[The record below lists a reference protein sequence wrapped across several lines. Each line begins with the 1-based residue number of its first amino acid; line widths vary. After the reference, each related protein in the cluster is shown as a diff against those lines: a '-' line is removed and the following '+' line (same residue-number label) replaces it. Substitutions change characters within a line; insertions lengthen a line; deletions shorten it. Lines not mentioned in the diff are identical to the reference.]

1 MASPSSSIR
10 ASRSIRSRQKY
21 LALAV
26 LLLPSLLGM
35 FTFLMLPIASSFVLS
50 FSSWDLIGDIE
61 WVGLANYAKALGD
74 PAVLGALRNTL
85 AFILGYLPAV
95 VVLALGLALLLN
107 RKLRG
112 RTFFRAVY
120 FVPVVTSWVAVS
132 LIWKWLLNP
141 QYGLVNFALGLIGID
156 GPGWLFD
163 PNWAMA
169 GIVITT
175 VWKDIG
181 FVTVIYLA
189 GLQDIPEHLYE
200 AASLDGA
207 TPWQR
212 FWQITFPMLMPTT
225 FFVTTISLISSFQV
239 FDQVYV
245 MTGGG
250 PAGATSVMVE
260 LIYKN
265 AFSYFQMGYASTI
278 SWILFAII
286 FAVTVAQQ
294 LLQHRLDKSNG

>member
-1 MASPSSSIR
+1 MSPI
-10 ASRSIRSRQKY
+10 AARQKY

-26 LLLPSLLGM
+26 LLGPSLVGM
-35 FTFLMLPIASSFVLS
+35 FIFLMLPVASSFVLS
-50 FSSWDLIGDIE
+50 FSSWDLIGEIQ
-61 WVGLANYAKALGD
+61 WIGLDNYSKALAD

-85 AFILGYLPAV
+85 TFILGYLPATV
-95 VVLALGLALLLN
+95 GIALGLALLLN
-107 RKLRG
+107 RRIRG
-112 RTFFRAVY
+112 RVVFRAIY

-141 QYGLVNFALGLIGID
+141 QYGLVNVALAWIGIK

-163 PNWAMA
+163 PQWAMT
-169 GIVITT
+169 GVILTSI
-175 VWKDIG
+175 WKDIG

-200 AASLDGA
+200 AAALDGV
-207 TPWQR
+207 TGWQR
-212 FWQITFPMLMPTT
+212 FWHITFPMLMPTT

-239 FDQVYV
+239 FDQVWV
-245 MTGGG
+245 MTQGG

-265 AFSYFQMGYASTI
+265 AFSYYQMGYASAI
-278 SWILFAII
+278 SWVLFALI
-286 FAVTVAQQ
+286 FAVTIAQNV
-294 LLQHRLDKSNG
+294 LQKRVDRSDG

>member
-1 MASPSSSIR
+1 MSP
-10 ASRSIRSRQKY
+10 AADRSKY

-26 LLLPSLLGM
+26 LLLPSLAGM
-35 FTFLMLPIASSFVLS
+35 VVFLMAPVLSSLVLS
-50 FSSWDLIGDIE
+50 FSQWDLIGEIG
-61 WVGLANYAKALGD
+61 WVGIDNYVTALTD

-85 AFILGYLPAV
+85 TFILGYLPSV
-95 VVLALGLALLLN
+95 VIIALGLALLLN
-107 RKLRG
+107 RRIRG
-112 RTFFRAVY
+112 RVVFRAIY

-141 QYGLVNFALGLIGID
+141 QYGLVNFALGAIGIK

-163 PNWAMA
+163 PAWAMT
-169 GIVITT
+169 GVILTS

-189 GLQDIPEHLYE
+189 GLQDIPEPLYE
-200 AASLDGA
+200 AAALDGA
-207 TPWQR
+207 TPWQQ
-212 FWQITFPMLMPTT
+212 FWSITFPMLAPTT

-239 FDQVYV
+239 FDQVWI
-245 MTGGG
+245 MTQGG

-265 AFSYFQMGYASTI
+265 AFSYYKMGYASAI
-278 SWILFAII
+278 SWVLFALI
-286 FAVTVAQQ
+286 FAVTIAQN
-294 LLQHRLDKSNG
+294 LLQKKLDRSDG

>member
-1 MASPSSSIR
+1 MSP
-10 ASRSIRSRQKY
+10 AADRSKY

-26 LLLPSLLGM
+26 LLLPSLAGM
-35 FTFLMLPIASSFVLS
+35 VVFLMAPVLSSLVLS
-50 FSSWDLIGDIE
+50 FSQWDLIGEIN
-61 WVGLANYAKALGD
+61 WVGLDNYFTALAD

-85 AFILGYLPAV
+85 VFILGYLPAV
-95 VVLALGLALLLN
+95 VLIALGLALLLN
-107 RKLRG
+107 RRIRG
-112 RTFFRAVY
+112 RVVFRAIY

-141 QYGLVNFALGLIGID
+141 QYGLVNFALGAVGIK

-163 PNWAMA
+163 PAWAMT
-169 GIVITT
+169 GVILTS

-189 GLQDIPEHLYE
+189 GLQDIPEPLYE
-200 AASLDGA
+200 AAALDGA
-207 TPWQR
+207 TAWQR
-212 FWQITFPMLMPTT
+212 FWSITFPMLAPTT

-239 FDQVYV
+239 FDQVWI
-245 MTGGG
+245 MTQGG

-265 AFSYFQMGYASTI
+265 AFSYYKMGYASAI
-278 SWILFAII
+278 SWVLFALI
-286 FAVTVAQQ
+286 FAVTIAQNM
-294 LLQHRLDKSNG
+294 LQKKLDRSDG

>member
-1 MASPSSSIR
+1 MSR
-10 ASRSIRSRQKY
+10 AANRQKY
-21 LALAV
+21 TALAV

-50 FSSWDLIGDIE
+50 FSSWDLIGAIN
-61 WVGLANYAKALGD
+61 WVGFDNYAKALSD
-74 PAVLGALRNTL
+74 PAVLGALKNTL
-85 AFILGYLPAV
+85 TFIVGYLPSV
-95 VVLALGLALLLN
+95 VIIALALALLLN
-107 RKLRG
+107 RKLKG

-141 QYGLVNFALGLIGID
+141 QYGLVNFALSLIGIK

-163 PNWAMA
+163 PAWAMT

-212 FWQITFPMLMPTT
+212 FWGITFPMLMPTT

-260 LIYKN
+260 QIYKN

-278 SWILFAII
+278 SWILFALI
-286 FAVTVAQQ
+286 FAVTIAQQ
-294 LLQHRLDKSNG
+294 LLQKRVDRSNG

>member
-1 MASPSSSIR
+1 MSP
-10 ASRSIRSRQKY
+10 AADRSKY

-26 LLLPSLLGM
+26 LLLPSLAGM
-35 FTFLMLPIASSFVLS
+35 VVFLMAPVASSLVLS
-50 FSSWDLIGDIE
+50 FTEWDLIGEIQ
-61 WVGLANYAKALGD
+61 WIGLANYTQALAD
-74 PAVLGALRNTL
+74 PAVLGALKNTL
-85 AFILGYLPAV
+85 TFILGYLPSV
-95 VVLALGLALLLN
+95 VIIALGLALLLN
-107 RKLRG
+107 RRIRG
-112 RTFFRAVY
+112 RVVFRAIY

-141 QYGLVNFALGLIGID
+141 QYGLVNFALGAIGIK

-163 PNWAMA
+163 PAWAMT
-169 GIVITT
+169 GVILTS

-189 GLQDIPEHLYE
+189 GLQDIPEPLYE
-200 AASLDGA
+200 AAALDGA

-212 FWQITFPMLMPTT
+212 FWSITFPMLAPTT

-239 FDQVYV
+239 FDQVWI
-245 MTGGG
+245 MTQGG

-265 AFSYFQMGYASTI
+265 AFSYYKMGYASAI
-278 SWILFAII
+278 SWVLFALI
-286 FAVTVAQQ
+286 FAVTIAQN
-294 LLQHRLDKSNG
+294 LLQKKLDRSDG

>member
-107 RKLRG
+107 RNS
-112 RTFFRAVY
+112 AAA
-120 FVPVVTSWVAVS
+120 PSS
-132 LIWKWLLNP
+132 
-141 QYGLVNFALGLIGID
+141 AL
-156 GPGWLFD
+156 
-163 PNWAMA
+163 
-169 GIVITT
+169 
-175 VWKDIG
+175 
-181 FVTVIYLA
+181 
-189 GLQDIPEHLYE
+189 
-200 AASLDGA
+200 S
-207 TPWQR
+207 
-212 FWQITFPMLMPTT
+212 
-225 FFVTTISLISSFQV
+225 ISSPSSPH
-239 FDQVYV
+239 
-245 MTGGG
+245 G
-250 PAGATSVMVE
+250 
-260 LIYKN
+260 
-265 AFSYFQMGYASTI
+265 
-278 SWILFAII
+278 W
-286 FAVTVAQQ
+286 
-294 LLQHRLDKSNG
+294 RCR

>member
-1 MASPSSSIR
+1 MSP
-10 ASRSIRSRQKY
+10 AADRSKY

-26 LLLPSLLGM
+26 LLLPSLAGM
-35 FTFLMLPIASSFVLS
+35 VVFLMAPVASSLVLS
-50 FSSWDLIGDIE
+50 FSEWDLIGEIN
-61 WVGLANYAKALGD
+61 WVGLANYTQALAD

-85 AFILGYLPAV
+85 TFILGYLPSV
-95 VVLALGLALLLN
+95 VIIALGLALLLN
-107 RKLRG
+107 RHIKG
-112 RTFFRAVY
+112 RVVFRAIY

-141 QYGLVNFALGLIGID
+141 QYGLVNFALGAIGIK

-163 PNWAMA
+163 PAWAMT
-169 GIVITT
+169 GVILTS

-189 GLQDIPEHLYE
+189 GLQDIPEPLYE
-200 AASLDGA
+200 AAALDGA

-212 FWQITFPMLMPTT
+212 FWSITFPMLAPTT

-239 FDQVYV
+239 FDQVWI
-245 MTGGG
+245 MTQGG

-265 AFSYFQMGYASTI
+265 AFSYYKMGYASAI
-278 SWILFAII
+278 SWVLFALI
-286 FAVTVAQQ
+286 FAVTIAQN
-294 LLQHRLDKSNG
+294 LLQKKLDRSDG

>member
-1 MASPSSSIR
+1 MSP
-10 ASRSIRSRQKY
+10 AADRSKY

-26 LLLPSLLGM
+26 LLLPSLAGM
-35 FTFLMLPIASSFVLS
+35 VVFLMAPVLSSLVLS
-50 FSSWDLIGDIE
+50 FSQWDLIGEIH
-61 WVGLANYAKALGD
+61 WVGIDNYLTALAD

-85 AFILGYLPAV
+85 TFILGYLPS
-95 VVLALGLALLLN
+95 VVLIALGLALLLN
-107 RKLRG
+107 RRIRG
-112 RTFFRAVY
+112 RVVFRAIY

-141 QYGLVNFALGLIGID
+141 QYGLVNFALGAIGIK

-163 PNWAMA
+163 PAWAMT
-169 GIVITT
+169 GVILTS

-189 GLQDIPEHLYE
+189 GLQDIPEPLYE
-200 AASLDGA
+200 AAALDGA

-212 FWQITFPMLMPTT
+212 FWAITFPMLAPTT

-239 FDQVYV
+239 FDQVWI
-245 MTGGG
+245 MTQGG

-260 LIYKN
+260 QIYKN
-265 AFSYFQMGYASTI
+265 AFSYYKMGYASAI
-278 SWILFAII
+278 SWVLFALI
-286 FAVTVAQQ
+286 FAVTIAQN
-294 LLQHRLDKSNG
+294 LLQKRLDRSDG

>member
-1 MASPSSSIR
+1 MDAVSDR
-10 ASRSIRSRQKY
+10 RKY

-26 LLLPSLLGM
+26 LLLPSLIGM
-35 FTFLMLPIASSFVLS
+35 FAFIMLPVLSSLVLS
-50 FSSWDLIGDIE
+50 FAEWDLLGEIRWIGL
-61 WVGLANYAKALGD
+61 GNYVAALSD

-85 AFILGYLPAV
+85 SFIAGYLPSV

-107 RKLRG
+107 RKLKG
-112 RTFFRAVY
+112 RIAFRAIY

-141 QYGLVNFALGLIGID
+141 QYGLVNYGLAAVGIQ

-169 GIVITT
+169 GIVLTS

-189 GLQDIPEHLYE
+189 GLQDIPENLYE
-200 AASLDGA
+200 AAELDGA
-207 TPWQR
+207 SPWQR
-212 FWQITFPMLMPTT
+212 FWTITLPMLAPTT

-239 FDQVYV
+239 FDQVWI

-260 LIYKN
+260 QIYKN
-265 AFSYFQMGYASTI
+265 AFSYYKMGYASAI
-278 SWILFAII
+278 SWVLFALI
-286 FAVTVAQQ
+286 FVVTLAQNVAQR
-294 LLQHRLDKSNG
+294 RLDRTDG

>member
-1 MASPSSSIR
+1 MSPI
-10 ASRSIRSRQKY
+10 AARQKH

-26 LLLPSLLGM
+26 LLGPSLVGM
-35 FTFLMLPIASSFVLS
+35 FIFLMLPVASSFVLS
-50 FSSWDLIGDIE
+50 FSSWDLIGEIQ
-61 WVGLANYAKALGD
+61 WIGLDNYSKALAD

-85 AFILGYLPAV
+85 TFILGYLPATV
-95 VVLALGLALLLN
+95 GIALGLALLLN
-107 RKLRG
+107 RRSRG
-112 RTFFRAVY
+112 RVVFRAIY

-141 QYGLVNFALGLIGID
+141 QYGLVNVALAWIGIK

-163 PNWAMA
+163 PQWAMT
-169 GIVITT
+169 GVILTSI
-175 VWKDIG
+175 WKDIG

-200 AASLDGA
+200 AAALDGV
-207 TPWQR
+207 TGWQR
-212 FWQITFPMLMPTT
+212 FWHITFPMLMPTT

-239 FDQVYV
+239 FDQVWV
-245 MTGGG
+245 MTQGG

-265 AFSYFQMGYASTI
+265 AFSYYQMGYASAI
-278 SWILFAII
+278 SWVLFALI
-286 FAVTVAQQ
+286 FAVTIAQN
-294 LLQHRLDKSNG
+294 LLQKRVDRSDG

>member
-1 MASPSSSIR
+1 MGAVSGR
-10 ASRSIRSRQKY
+10 AKLI
-21 LALAV
+21 AVIV
-26 LLLPSLLGM
+26 LLGPSFVGMTAFYILPVL
-35 FTFLMLPIASSFVLS
+35 SSFVIS
-50 FSSWDLIGDIE
+50 FAKWDLLSPIKWIGFR
-61 WVGLANYAKALGD
+61 NYLNAVADPSVQQALG
-74 PAVLGALRNTL
+74 NTVM
-85 AFILGYLPAV
+85 FILGYLPTV
-95 VVLALGLALLLN
+95 VAGGLGLALLLN
-107 RKLRG
+107 RKLKG

-141 QYGLVNFALGLIGID
+141 QYGLVNFGLSLIGIK

-169 GIVITT
+169 GVILTT

-189 GLQDIPEHLYE
+189 GLQEIPESLGE
-200 AASLDGA
+200 AAALDGA
-207 TPWQR
+207 GTWQKFR
-212 FWQITFPMLMPTT
+212 FVTFPMLAPTT

-239 FDQVYV
+239 FDQVFI

-250 PAGATSVMVE
+250 PVGATTTMVQ

-265 AFSYFQMGYASTI
+265 AFSYSAMGYASAI
-278 SWILFAII
+278 SWILFALI
-286 FAVTVAQQ
+286 FSVTLIQNLMQ
-294 LLQHRLDKSNG
+294 KRLDRTDA

>member
-1 MASPSSSIR
+1 VSPI
-10 ASRSIRSRQKY
+10 AARQKY

-26 LLLPSLLGM
+26 LLGPSLVGM
-35 FTFLMLPIASSFVLS
+35 FIFLMLPVASSFVLS
-50 FSSWDLIGDIE
+50 FSSWDLIGEIQ
-61 WVGLANYAKALGD
+61 WIGLDNYSKALAD

-85 AFILGYLPAV
+85 TFILGYLPATV
-95 VVLALGLALLLN
+95 GIALGLALLLN
-107 RKLRG
+107 RRIRG
-112 RTFFRAVY
+112 RIVFRAIY

-141 QYGLVNFALGLIGID
+141 QYGLVNVALGWIGIK

-163 PNWAMA
+163 PQWAMT
-169 GIVITT
+169 GVILTSI
-175 VWKDIG
+175 WKDIG

-200 AASLDGA
+200 AAALDGV
-207 TPWQR
+207 TGWQR
-212 FWQITFPMLMPTT
+212 FWHITFPMLMPTT

-239 FDQVYV
+239 FDQVWV
-245 MTGGG
+245 MTQGG

-265 AFSYFQMGYASTI
+265 AFSYYQMGYASAI
-278 SWILFAII
+278 SWVLFALI
-286 FAVTVAQQ
+286 FAVTIAQNV
-294 LLQHRLDKSNG
+294 LQKRVDRSDG

>member
-1 MASPSSSIR
+1 MSAV
-10 ASRSIRSRQKY
+10 ATRSKY

-26 LLLPSLLGM
+26 LLLPSLIGM
-35 FTFLMLPIASSFVLS
+35 VVFLMLPIASSLVLS
-50 FSSWDLIGDIE
+50 FSSWDLIGEIE
-61 WVGLANYAKALGD
+61 WVGIDNYAKALAD

-85 AFILGYLPAV
+85 TFIIGYLPSV
-95 VVLALGLALLLN
+95 VVIALGLALLLN
-107 RKLRG
+107 RQIKG
-112 RTFFRAVY
+112 RVIFRAIY

-141 QYGLVNFALGLIGID
+141 QYGLVNFALGLVGID

-163 PNWAMA
+163 PAWAMT
-169 GIVITT
+169 GIIITS

-200 AASLDGA
+200 AADLDGA

-212 FWQITFPMLMPTT
+212 FWSITFPMLMPTT

-239 FDQVYV
+239 FDQVFV

-278 SWILFAII
+278 SWILFALI
-286 FAVTVAQQ
+286 FAVTVIQN
-294 LLQHRLDKSNG
+294 LLQKRLDKSNG

>member
-1 MASPSSSIR
+1 MSP
-10 ASRSIRSRQKY
+10 AADRSKY

-26 LLLPSLLGM
+26 LLLPSLAGM
-35 FTFLMLPIASSFVLS
+35 VVFLMAPVLSSLVLS
-50 FSSWDLIGDIE
+50 FSQWDLIGEIS
-61 WVGLANYAKALGD
+61 WVGLDNYVAALAD

-85 AFILGYLPAV
+85 TFILGYLPS
-95 VVLALGLALLLN
+95 VVLIALGLALLLN
-107 RKLRG
+107 RRIRG
-112 RTFFRAVY
+112 RVVFRAIY

-141 QYGLVNFALGLIGID
+141 QYGLVNFALGAIGIK

-163 PNWAMA
+163 PAWAMT
-169 GIVITT
+169 GVILTS

-189 GLQDIPEHLYE
+189 GLQDIPEPLHE
-200 AASLDGA
+200 AAALDGA

-212 FWQITFPMLMPTT
+212 FWSITFPMLAPTT

-239 FDQVYV
+239 FDQVWI
-245 MTGGG
+245 MTQGG

-265 AFSYFQMGYASTI
+265 AFSYYKMGYASAI
-278 SWILFAII
+278 SWVLFALI
-286 FAVTVAQQ
+286 FAVTIAQN
-294 LLQHRLDKSNG
+294 LLQKKLDRSDG

>member
-1 MASPSSSIR
+1 MSP
-10 ASRSIRSRQKY
+10 AADRSKY
-21 LALAV
+21 LALTV
-26 LLLPSLLGM
+26 LLLPSLAGM
-35 FTFLMLPIASSFVLS
+35 VVFLMAPVLSSLVLS
-50 FSSWDLIGDIE
+50 FSQWDLIGE
-61 WVGLANYAKALGD
+61 LSWVGLDNYVAALGD

-85 AFILGYLPAV
+85 TFIIGYLPS
-95 VVLALGLALLLN
+95 VVLIALGLALLLN
-107 RKLRG
+107 RRIRG
-112 RTFFRAVY
+112 RVVFRAIY

-141 QYGLVNFALGLIGID
+141 QYGLINFALGAIGIK

-163 PNWAMA
+163 PAWAMT
-169 GIVITT
+169 GVILTS

-189 GLQDIPEHLYE
+189 GLQDIPEPLYE
-200 AASLDGA
+200 AAALDGA

-212 FWQITFPMLMPTT
+212 FWSITFPMLAPTT

-239 FDQVYV
+239 FDQVWI
-245 MTGGG
+245 MTQGG

-265 AFSYFQMGYASTI
+265 AFSYYKMGYASAI
-278 SWILFAII
+278 SWVLFALI
-286 FAVTVAQQ
+286 FAVTIAQN
-294 LLQHRLDKSNG
+294 LLQKKLDRSDG